1 MCYGGRDMKRIVAVA
16 LALALLLTAAFA
28 GAEESMATTLTLSEL
43 QLSFA
48 RGDDVRVVQLDG
60 MSLQMMLGSAGGIPS
75 LQATFSN
82 GAGQEVDAIMQV
94 RGGLLLFSVGG
105 ISGQYY
111 VDIAQRFG
119 ADYAM
124 ALGLA
129 MLLAGG
135 NLEEALNAI
144 STEDYDGNHSLQANL
159 PTGPLTIAAA
169 GVLGMASD
177 DGTADLDALRASLAG
192 LGGSTSV
199 NLTYNPS
206 LGRFYLE
213 IAQAGGTMR
222 LEGAMKA
229 TLSPVVFVEVSDEE
243 ERHDLLDLDADTLA
257 QLRGE
262 IDLIAMKF
270 AHFADGAGLD
280 DMMDY

>member
-1 MCYGGRDMKRIVAVA
+1 MCYGGREMKRIVAVA
-16 LALALLLTAAFA
+16 LALSLLLTAAFA
-28 GAEESMATTLTLSEL
+28 GAEENMATTLTLSEM
-43 QLSFA
+43 QLSYA
-48 RGDDVRVVQLDG
+48 RGDDVRIVRFDG
-60 MSLQMMLGSAGGIPS
+60 MSLQLMLGSAGGVPS

-82 GAGQEVDAIMQV
+82 GAGQQVDAIMQV

-135 NLEEALNAI
+135 NLEEALNAV
-144 STEDYDGNHSLQANL
+144 STDDNDGNHTLRADL
-159 PTGPLTIAAA
+159 PTGPLTVAAA
-169 GVLGMASD
+169 GVLGMASE
-177 DGTADLDALRASLAG
+177 GGAADLDALRAGLAG
-192 LGGSTSV
+192 LGGSASV

-206 LGRFYLE
+206 LGVFYLE
-213 IAQAGGTMR
+213 IAQAGGTVR
-222 LEGAMKA
+222 LEGAMEA
-229 TLSPVVFVEVSDEE
+229 AVGPVVFVEVSDEE
-243 ERHDLLDLDADTLA
+243 ERHDLLALDADTLA

-262 IDLIAMKF
+262 IGLIAMKF
-270 AHFADGAGLD
+270 SHFADGTGLD